1 MRHRIVRNL
10 GDGDKVDAAG
20 LILIVPLV
28 QPAGDSA
35 VLVDIQDVDIRAVDI
50 AVEPVED
57 LLGLLLFNG
66 VAIEAGAVGIIEVI
80 ITAAGD
86 RAVGIEVNVD
96 GVFESAAFGVDPIEL
111 LTFAAVDGDAEAA
124 VGKAEDSVDIIAV
137 GTAADAVRI
146 GTVKLHGTDGVGAVI
161 DKDDVAVL
169 VQLHII
175 GIEPLILLG
184 RDEGAGQLIAVLIE
198 AADIILLLVL
208 LPCPVFVTVKD
219 GVALAVVPRGADD
232 LNGDKAAV
240 GETDAVHIAAGSKV
254 LAVLIVRLAGHG
266 LVLVELREITVIV
279 DTVKKG
285 CVNIVLAFILGGDA
299 LGDVL
304 ADLLIAGGVH
314 SVGSHRAYVQV
325 IFPVLSEIL
334 ILGGI
339 DILRRGLLIFF
350 GIRSAGLSA
359 AAAGG
364 KAQAHDE
371 RQNEA
376 HYASKKLGVLHF
388 ILLNYIVFRVYC
400 TIKEFR
406 LSLKLS

>member
-1 MRHRIVRNL
+1 MGHGIVRHL
-10 GDGDKVDAAG
+10 GYSDKVDAAG
-20 LILIVPLV
+20 LILIVPLI
-28 QPAGDSA
+28 QPAGNGA
-35 VLVDIQDVDIRAVDI
+35 VLVDIQDVDIGAVDI

-57 LLGLLLFNG
+57 LLGLLLLNG

-80 ITAAGD
+80 VPAAGD

-96 GVFESAAFGVDPIEL
+96 GVFEGAALGIEFIEL
-111 LTFAAVDGDAEAA
+111 LTFAAIDGSGEAA
-124 VGKAEDSVDIIAV
+124 VGKAEDSVDIII
-137 GTAADAVRI
+137 GTGADGIRI

-161 DKDDVAVL
+161 DKDNIAVL

-219 GVALAVVPRGADD
+219 GVAFAVVPRGVDD

-240 GETDAVHIAAGSKV
+240 GETDAVHIAAGDKV
-254 LAVLIVRLAGHG
+254 LAALIVCLGGHG
-266 LVLVELREITVIV
+266 FVLVELRKIAVIV
-279 DTVKKG
+279 DAVKEG
-285 CVNIVLAFILGGDA
+285 GVNIVLTFILGGDA

-304 ADLLIAGGVH
+304 ADLLIAGGIH
-314 SVGSHRAYVQV
+314 SVSGHRAYVQG
-325 IFPVLSEIL
+325 IFPVLRELL

-339 DILRRGLLIFF
+339 DILRRRLLILF
-350 GIRSAGLSA
+350 GIRSAGLAA

-364 KAQAHDE
+364 KAQAHNNC
-371 RQNEA
+371 QNEA

-400 TIKEFR
+400 TINAPA

>member
-1 MRHRIVRNL
+1 MGHGIVRNL
-10 GDGDKVDAAG
+10 GDSDKVDAAG
-20 LILIVPLV
+20 PILIVPLV

-35 VLVDIQDVDIRAVDI
+35 VLVDIQNVDIGAVDI

-57 LLGLLLFNG
+57 LLGLLLLNG
-66 VAIEAGAVGIIEVI
+66 VAIEAGAVGVIEVI
-80 ITAAGD
+80 IPAAGD
-86 RAVGIEVNVD
+86 RAVGIEVNAD
-96 GVFESAAFGVDPIEL
+96 GVFESAALGVDPIEL
-111 LTFAAVDGDAEAA
+111 LTVAAIDGGSEAA
-124 VGKAEDSVDIIAV
+124 VGKAEDGVYIIISTGADSVRV
-137 GTAADAVRI
+137 

-161 DKDDVAVL
+161 DKDDIAVL

-219 GVALAVVPRGADD
+219 GIALAVIPRGVDD

-266 LVLVELREITVIV
+266 FVLVELREIAVIV
-279 DTVKKG
+279 DTVKEG
-285 CVNIVLAFILGGDA
+285 GVNIVLTFILGGDA

-304 ADLLIAGGVH
+304 ADLLIAGGIH
-314 SVGSHRAYVQV
+314 SVSGHRAYVQV

-339 DILRRGLLIFF
+339 DILRRGFLIFF
-350 GIRSAGLSA
+350 GIRSAGLAA

-364 KAQAHDE
+364 KAQAHDNC
-371 RQNEA
+371 QNEA

-388 ILLNYIVFRVYC
+388 ILLNYI
-400 TIKEFR
+400 
-406 LSLKLS
+406 